1 MGNFDEDIK
10 RITEEVLEDGTVDS
24 IIRAQVS
31 KCIENAISNSFCY
44 GKLEKAIKE
53 RVESVLV
60 PFIENYDMKD
70 YIVKLDTVLTEIVQ
84 KSALVDNKKLLSNFE
99 FMMTEPAE
107 KEIKI
112 THLFREYKRFVARTM
127 ETSGRKVE
135 WDDGEP
141 EYEAMEVY
149 FAFKEEDGRSWSS
162 FEYAT
167 VDFTVDD
174 EEQQDELNRTIRL
187 SRWKNDKK
195 TGWEIRTDA
204 EPNIYSL
211 RNMDVFDLMIAK
223 LQKADVRMIID
234 EDADEDYVYS
244 NDKPEPTFE

>member
-1 MGNFDEDIK
+1 MANFDEDIK

-70 YIVKLDTVLTEIVQ
+70 YIVKLDTALTEIVK

-99 FMMTEPAE
+99 FMMTEPIE
-107 KEIKI
+107 KEMKI
-112 THLFREYKRFVARTM
+112 TDLFREYKKFVEREM
-127 ETSGRKVE
+127 EIYGRSVE
-135 WDDGEP
+135 WDSGEP

-149 FAFKEEDGRSWSS
+149 FAFEQEDGRRWSS

-167 VDFTVDD
+167 IDFTVDD
-174 EEQQDELNRTIRL
+174 EKQQKELNRTIRL
-187 SRWKNDKK
+187 SRWKDDKK
-195 TGWEIRTDA
+195 EGWEIRTDA

-211 RNMDVFDLMIAK
+211 RYMDVFDLLLAK
-223 LQKADVRMIID
+223 LQKADVRVVID
-234 EDADEDYVYS
+234 DDSDEDYVYS
-244 NDKPEPTFE
+244 NDKPGPRFE